1 MIKRFVLGSVLLT
14 VFAIGI
20 AQPVA
25 KKNTLKKLPRPKL
38 VVGLVVDQMRWDF
51 LYRYYNKYGAGGF
64 RRLLDQGFSAE
75 NTMIPYALT
84 VTAAGHA
91 CVYTGS
97 VPALNGIVGNEW
109 YSRALGRD
117 VYCVEDEGVT
127 IIGGSARSEP
137 MSPRNLWA
145 TTITDQLRL
154 ATNFKSKVVGISIKD
169 RGSILPAGHFGSAY
183 WYADNGNWVTSSYY
197 GSQLPEWVSNFNG
210 KKYADSFYAKEWTLK
225 NPLSSYTDS
234 DKDSSLYEGKFA
246 YEGAPV
252 FPHKTSNYIGVNYGF
267 IRGTPYGNSL
277 TLKFAEAALVAEK
290 LGKGEQTDFL
300 AVSCSSTDYVGHM
313 FGPNSV
319 ETEDT
324 YLRLDAELADFFNAL
339 DKQVG
344 KGQWTIFLTAD
355 HGVAH
360 VPRFLKN
367 NGLNVAALPSSS
379 AALQASLESKF
390 QVKNLISSTS
400 NYQIYLN
407 RRRIDSAKLSI
418 TDIKQHLI
426 DRLNADSNVLM
437 AFDAEEISAVNLP
450 TEVKERFLKGFNQK
464 LSGDIQIVLKPGFF
478 NGYQTGTTHGT
489 WNPYD
494 AHIPFV
500 MMGWGV
506 KPGRLYRETYM
517 TDIAPTIAALL
528 HIQMPDACIGKPVP
542 EALLY

>member
-1 MIKRFVLGSVLLT
+1 MTSMLAVG
-14 VFAIGI
+14 
-20 AQPVA
+20 QPAARLPEA
-25 KKNTLKKLPRPKL
+25 KSLPRPKL
-38 VVGLVVDQMRWDF
+38 VVGLVIDQMRWDF
-51 LYRYYNKYGAGGF
+51 LYRYYNKYGKGGF
-64 RRLLDQGFSAE
+64 RRLLNQGFSAE

-109 YSRALGRD
+109 YNRALGRD
-117 VYCVEDEGVT
+117 VYCVEDPSVKV
-127 IIGGSARSEP
+127 IGGNANSEP

-145 TTITDQLRL
+145 TTVTDELRL
-154 ATNFKSKVVGISIKD
+154 ATNFRSKVVGISIKD
-169 RGSILPAGHFGSAY
+169 RGSILPAGHLGMAY

-197 GSQLPEWVSNFNG
+197 QNQLPNWVNDFNN
-210 KKYADSFYAKEWTLK
+210 KHYPDSFYAKNWTLK

-252 FPHKTSNYIGVNYGF
+252 FPHKTSNYVGVNYGF

-277 TLKFAEAALVAEK
+277 TLNFAKAALKAEQ
-290 LGKGEQTDFL
+290 LGKGESTDFL

-324 YLRLDAELADFFNAL
+324 YLRLDADLEVFFNEL
-339 DKQVG
+339 DQTLG
-344 KGQWTIFLTAD
+344 KGSWTIFLTAD

-367 NGLNVAALPSSS
+367 HGINVAALPSSIAKLS
-379 AALQASLESKF
+379 AGLDSSFK
-390 QVKNLISSTS
+390 VKNIISAGS

-407 RRRIDSAKLSI
+407 HHRIDSAML
-418 TDIKQHLI
+418 DLDAIKKQLI
-426 DRLNADSNVLM
+426 GQLNADSNVLV
-437 AFDAEEISAVNLP
+437 AFDMDDISEVNLP

-464 LSGDIQIVLKPGFF
+464 LSGDIQIVLKPGLF
-478 NGYQTGTTHGT
+478 NGYQTGTTHGS

-506 KPGRLYRETYM
+506 KPGRVYRETYM
-517 TDIAPTIAALL
+517 TDIAATVAALL
-528 HIQMPDACIGKPVP
+528 HIQMPSACIGKPVP